1 MQDEMKNEMK
11 EERHRGIERL
21 DSGVLS
27 AGDAPLI
34 VGGVYLRESEF
45 HGYDLDR
52 YTVKA
57 IEYRDNGH
65 RVELVATFKA
75 ERWTWNVG
83 EEPNAG
89 RWSTSFENAQRPIS
103 IAGED
108 GERYHVVSCDGL
120 GTFTGEMFLCMAYEV
135 MAEPKPYLV
144 EYISDDELQR
154 NAGLTDEIV
163 EGRTE
168 WLTAKD
174 AEFLLH
180 RLENPDEFT
189 HLGWLANAQ
198 VSSVCRFPTVERDNH
213 WFEPVWFDEDDTY
226 QGECVWTNP
235 CQNAD
240 YYGLPPQVAAT
251 FHVGKTYTNDEGH
264 ESHRVE
270 VQGQRLVDGGFSVM
284 SSNRH
289 HLKKQVLVSVD
300 GAPSFWTDVHLSL
313 DRKANEFNVELHLAG
328 LLENGGHI
336 IIDALMDEVSE

>member
-34 VGGVYLRESEF
+34 VGGVYLRESQF
-45 HGYDLDR
+45 HGYDQDR

-75 ERWTWNVG
+75 ERRTNG
-83 EEPNAG
+83 G

-120 GTFTGEMFLCMAYEV
+120 GTFTGNDFLCMAYEV
-135 MAEPKPYLV
+135 MAEPKPYQV
-144 EYISDDELQR
+144 EYISDDELNLEGAISQ
-154 NAGLTDEIV
+154 
-163 EGRTE
+163 GRTE

-180 RLENPDEFT
+180 RLRNPDEFT

-226 QGECVWTNP
+226 QGECLWTNP
-235 CQNAD
+235 CQNPD

-251 FHVGKTYTNDEGH
+251 FHVGKTYTYDGDGGPM
-264 ESHRVE
+264 VE
-270 VQGQRLVDGGFSVM
+270 VQDQRLVDGGFSVM

-289 HLKKQVLVSVD
+289 HLKKQVLVSVN
-300 GAPSFWTDVHLSL
+300 GGPSFWTDVHLSH
-313 DRKANEFNVELHLAG
+313 DREANEFNVELHLAG

-336 IIDALMDEVSE
+336 IIDALMGEVSE